1 MKLCIQ
7 CKHRLDSEA
16 MPDDPEY
23 SRCGFERPISPVT
36 GRFKPLIELPYCSSD
51 RSRSGRCQLDAVNW
65 QAADHVMTSEE
76 EELMLKEAK
85 YV

>member
-1 MKLCIQ
+1 MKLCIH
-7 CKHRLDSEA
+7 CKHCLPSEVL
-16 MPDDPEY
+16 PKDLEY
-23 SRCGFERPISPVT
+23 SRCGFERPISLVT
-36 GRFKPLIELPYCSSD
+36 GRLRSIPELPYCSSD

-65 QAADHVMTSEE
+65 EAADHVMTPEE